1 MTAPVR
7 PETDR
12 AIDALLTR
20 FPQKGSALL
29 PALYM
34 IQDEK
39 GYVSEESMSYVAE
52 KIGLSPVFV
61 AGVVTFYTMF
71 HNRPTGRHHI
81 QVCRT
86 LPCALR
92 GSASIVEHLKK
103 RLGIEAGESTPDGCF
118 SLVEV
123 ECLGACDT
131 APMCQINDKD
141 YFHLDEKKLDALLE
155 TLK

>member
-1 MTAPVR
+1 MTLPVR

-20 FPQKGSALL
+20 FPHKGSALL
-29 PALYM
+29 PALYL

-39 GYVSEESMSYVAE
+39 GYVSQESMRYVAE
-52 KIGLSPVFV
+52 RIGVSPVFV

-71 HNRPTGRHHI
+71 HRRPVGRHHI

-86 LPCALR
+86 LSCALR
-92 GSASIVEHLKK
+92 GSAAVVEHLKK
-103 RLGIEAGESTPDGCF
+103 RLGIEIGETTPDGQV

-123 ECLGACDT
+123 ECLGACDM
-131 APMCQINDKD
+131 APMCQINDEER
-141 YFHLDEKKLDALLE
+141 HLLDEKKIDAILE
-155 TLK
+155 TLE

>member
-1 MTAPVR
+1 MSAPVS

-12 AIDALLTR
+12 AIEALMTR

-29 PALYM
+29 PALYL

-39 GYVSEESMSYVAE
+39 GFVSQESMNYLAD

-61 AGVVTFYTMF
+61 AGVVTFYTMY
-71 HNRPTGRHHI
+71 HRKPVGRHHI

-86 LPCALR
+86 LSCSLR
-92 GSASIVEHLKK
+92 GSAAVVEHLKK
-103 RLGIEAGESTPDGCF
+103 RLGIEVGETTPDGRV

-123 ECLGACDT
+123 ECLGACDM
-131 APMCQINDKD
+131 APMCQINDEER
-141 YFHLDEKKLDALLE
+141 HLLDEKKIDAILE
-155 TLK
+155 TLT